1 MMRRPVSGDPPT
13 GLALPYATRRRS
25 RFQTHEPAFPGSP
38 VRPGDRR
45 PVPGPAL
52 ACDNSDERIRQG
64 RADAVTYSCI
74 REDQVGLIRGPIDSL
89 LHDASPEPID
99 AHTWRPSQ
107 TLPRSWRRTLVDDIG
122 GRRPWA
128 SWTTGRRCGRMRRA
142 ASFSRPARSRSF
154 TLGRWRV
161 QQWSNC
167 RPPHRS
173 AAWDMKTPCQG
184 ASPIAFAHLTVARMT
199 GQSLDQIRPEE
210 ES

>member
-52 ACDNSDERIRQG
+52 ACDNSDERIQPR

-74 REDQVGLIRGPIDSL
+74 RHP
-89 LHDASPEPID
+89 
-99 AHTWRPSQ
+99 Q

-128 SWTTGRRCGRMRRA
+128 SWTTGRRCGEGLTGPRSHRTGMRRA
-142 ASFSRPARSRSF
+142 ASFIRPARRRSF

-167 RPPHRS
+167 RPPYRS
-173 AAWDMKTPCQG
+173 AGCDMETPCKRRLS
-184 ASPIAFAHLTVARMT
+184 ARVRSPHCRSNDWTVARSDT
-199 GQSLDQIRPEE
+199 SRGRILT
-210 ES
+210 